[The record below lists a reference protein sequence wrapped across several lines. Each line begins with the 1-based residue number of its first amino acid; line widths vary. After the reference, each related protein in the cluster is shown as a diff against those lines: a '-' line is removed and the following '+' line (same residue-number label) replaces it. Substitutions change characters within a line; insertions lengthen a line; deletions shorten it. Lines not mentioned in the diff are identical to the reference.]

1 MLVRNF
7 TGVPAAAMEFSVAES
22 FGCHLSVSQLA
33 NRAMWPE
40 WGNRYFQQ
48 PMEEAGGRISTDRRA

>member
-1 MLVRNF
+1 MMTVMTVRSF

-48 PMEEAGGRISTDRRA
+48 PIPSG